1 MAAALGIRGANPI
14 WVLVNLWGKLFD
26 DTYWMWVLDNDIP
39 YLPVPVFHDP
49 DLSVAWDNPIQFL
62 ANGTL
67 PNDIFFEP
75 NTTYRL
81 EFRQHIGLGI
91 PTQSDPLIY
100 LVEDYMPGAGGGSPF
115 DTIATISSNQI
126 TNPQFALYNLSA
138 PFTFTGN
145 AADLPIPN
153 KIEVAPGWFL
163 NLSGTGT
170 VTIAQV
176 PLNNSEANPSN
187 APYALHI
194 TASGWTAN
202 SLFLSQRFFQ
212 NGMLWANQYVSGA
225 ITASLGADE
234 LPQNIS
240 SQLVDSNAT
249 LLGTIIFPQAVV
261 PSFNQLTGS
270 TSVPLPATTNP
281 DLPPA
286 AYIDYQILLP
296 SNIDIFVSSIQLLVQ
311 DTPAQPVFEQDSIN
325 RQIDNTFH
333 YYKPQLSYK
342 PIPSLLTA
350 WDFPLNPAQFAGDSG
365 TISNTTAAYIWDQTI
380 AKSVV
385 GSVAVARDSVTG
397 GFQATTANA
406 DEAFYIMQYLSG
418 AQAKKILGS
427 KLAVNVNAFRAS
439 NVGGAVTAT
448 VYLYCSR
455 SAGSIPTLP
464 TSIGT
469 IAADGTFTLTAANW
483 SEIPR
488 SGFGD
493 AFGTLSA
500 VTQVDYSNL
509 NAAVD
514 LNFNGWELV
523 DPTQIS
529 DTANFAIVVTFS
541 CPTTGSVVS
550 IGSIGLMSGDIATRP
565 APQTWDQVLAECE
578 YYYEKSYDND
588 YYGGDNATAG
598 QEFGEQ
604 LINVTGGNIQLIARK
619 FSIQYRRVKR
629 IAPTDVNNSLI
640 FWTPP
645 GTISNVLGIIRNG
658 GTSFTNA
665 AIPISNWQI
674 EGPGTKYASFLPNNV
689 SALVSGSGSNNF
701 AEAYLAF
708 QYIAD
713 VRLGMF

>member
-1 MAAALGIRGANPI
+1 MMAAALGIRGANPI

-26 DTYWMWVLDNDIP
+26 DTYWMWVLDNNIP

-49 DLSVAWDNPIQFL
+49 DLSIEWDNPIQFL

-325 RQIDNTFH
+325 RQIDHTYNTAYPIVPVGTVID
-333 YYKPQLSYK
+333 YY
-342 PIPSLLTA
+342 
-350 WDFPLNPAQFAGDSG
+350 
-365 TISNTTAAYIWDQTI
+365 
-380 AKSVV
+380 
-385 GSVAVARDSVTG
+385 
-397 GFQATTANA
+397 
-406 DEAFYIMQYLSG
+406 
-418 AQAKKILGS
+418 
-427 KLAVNVNAFRAS
+427 
-439 NVGGAVTAT
+439 
-448 VYLYCSR
+448 
-455 SAGSIPTLP
+455 
-464 TSIGT
+464 
-469 IAADGTFTLTAANW
+469 
-483 SEIPR
+483 
-488 SGFGD
+488 
-493 AFGTLSA
+493 AFGTPAHYLLCNGVTISRAQYQLLFSKLTNVEVVTLTSGSPNITVANGNLYAVGYPVEGTGIPAATTISSISGNNIVLSA
-500 VTQVDYSNL
+500 NATITSGSSLRFFCVGNGDGSTTFNLPDLRGLVLAGAFPGNTALPGYGVGQNTGASTVALSIANMPAHNHPGSTIAVGNGGGGGSLPTGHDVTSITTNSVSVASQGSGTAFSV
-509 NAAVD
+509 
-514 LNFNGWELV
+514 FQ
-523 DPTQIS
+523 PTQ
-529 DTANFAIVVTFS
+529 
-541 CPTTGSVVS
+541 
-550 IGSIGLMSGDIATRP
+550 
-565 APQTWDQVLAECE
+565 LAQKMIR
-578 YYYEKSYDND
+578 YE
-588 YYGGDNATAG
+588 
-598 QEFGEQ
+598 
-604 LINVTGGNIQLIARK
+604 
-619 FSIQYRRVKR
+619 
-629 IAPTDVNNSLI
+629 
-640 FWTPP
+640 
-645 GTISNVLGIIRNG
+645 
-658 GTSFTNA
+658 
-665 AIPISNWQI
+665 
-674 EGPGTKYASFLPNNV
+674 
-689 SALVSGSGSNNF
+689 
-701 AEAYLAF
+701 
-708 QYIAD
+708 
-713 VRLGMF
+713 

>member
-1 MAAALGIRGANPI
+1 MATTLGIRGANPI

-26 DTYWMWVLDNDIP
+26 DTYWLWVLENDIP
-39 YLPVPVFHDP
+39 YIPATVYHDP
-49 DLSVAWDNPIQFL
+49 DLSSAWTDPIQFL

-67 PNDIFFEP
+67 PNDIFFTP
-75 NTTYRL
+75 GVTYRL
-81 EFRQHIGLGI
+81 EFRQHIGLGL
-91 PTQSDPLIY
+91 PTQNDPLIY
-100 LVEDYMPGAGGGSPF
+100 LVENYMPGQGGSNPV
-115 DTIATISSNQI
+115 DTVTLASSNQI

-138 PFTFTGN
+138 PFTFAGN

-153 KIEVAPGWFL
+153 QIPLAPGWVL
-163 NLSGTGT
+163 NLAGTGS

-176 PLNNSEANPSN
+176 ALNNAEANPTN
-187 APYALHI
+187 APYALQI
-194 TASGWTAN
+194 TANGWTAN
-202 SLFLSQRFFQ
+202 SLILSQRFQQ
-212 NGMLWANQYVSGA
+212 NGMLWANQIVASA

-234 LPQNIS
+234 SPQNIS
-240 SQLVDSNAT
+240 AQLVDSNST
-249 LLGTIIFPQAVV
+249 LLGQVLFPQPVV
-261 PSFNQLTGS
+261 PQFNELTGHAQLS
-270 TSVPLPATTNP
+270 ASTNP

-286 AYIDYQILLP
+286 AYIDYQLLLP
-296 SNIDIFVSSIQLLVQ
+296 SNIDIFVTSIQLIVEDMPLEPSF
-311 DTPAQPVFEQDSIN
+311 DEDSID
-325 RQIDNTFH
+325 RQIDHTFH

-350 WDFPLNPAQFAGDSG
+350 WDFSLNPAQFAGPSV
-365 TISNTTAAYIWDQTI
+365 TISNSTAGYMWDQTI

-385 GSVAVARDSVTG
+385 GTVAVTRDTVTG
-397 GFQATTANA
+397 GFQATTSNGE
-406 DEAFYIMQYLSG
+406 EAFYIMQYLSG
-418 AQAKKILGS
+418 SQAKKILGS

-439 NVGGAVTAT
+439 NVGGPVVCT
-448 VYLYCSR
+448 VYLFCSR
-455 SAGSIPTLP
+455 SAGGIPTLP

-483 SEIPR
+483 SQIPR
-488 SGFGD
+488 SGLGD

-509 NAAVD
+509 NNAVD

-529 DTANFAIVVTFS
+529 DTFNFAIVVTFS
-541 CPTTGSVVS
+541 CPTSGSVVS

-588 YYGGDNATAG
+588 HFGGDNATSG
-598 QEFGEQ
+598 QEFGAQ

-645 GTISNVLGIIRNG
+645 GTISNVLGVIRNG
-658 GTSFTNA
+658 ATSFTNA
-665 AIPISNWQI
+665 PIPISNWQI
-674 EGPGTKYASFLPNNV
+674 EGPGSKYASFLPNNV
-689 SALVSGSGSNNF
+689 TALVSGSASNNF
-701 AEAYLAF
+701 AEAYVAF